1 MLLLERKDSESK
13 HGIRNPPQSCKN
25 SNEDER
31 ALQSCRTPSKEILL
45 KATEA
50 LCHTDILIHSEKKY
64 YLLQDLPQQKIIVR
78 GLTSCLSIAS
88 M

>member
-1 MLLLERKDSESK
+1 MPYR
-13 HGIRNPPQSCKN
+13 H
-25 SNEDER
+25 SNTFR
-31 ALQSCRTPSKEILL
+31 
-45 KATEA
+45 
-50 LCHTDILIHSEKKY
+50 KKY